1 MASARGPDPAAE
13 RDESVTPKTADAK
26 ESRALSAAREEASAG
41 RPARPES
48 PGAAR
53 TIARWATNLFASG
66 LVVIAGLAGGREV
79 LLWWRTPPPTGVGE
93 AELVGGVEPNWNY
106 ADGFFDVRFGDAPL
120 TLRRQTV
127 TGDARAA
134 LEQLRRHTSDLAQRA
149 LAAGAASAL
158 VGDPRA
164 ESEFERRLADE
175 TPAAGEPGRWALHE
189 GLSPLP
195 RNVVVALPSGRVVA
209 WGLAFPA
216 TNAPSQEPAWTLFAW
231 TSASEQDVPGANDEP
246 SIVPR
251 PAGATRG
258 LSLRGAC
265 GDTLETFAAPRG
277 DVGRLEVHYDEWSRG
292 AGAVYESSWRTVG
305 TMRTARF
312 RLRDGRRAT
321 VQIDGLQGGAIRGV
335 VAVWRDAAEEKV
347 ESPRR

>member
-1 MASARGPDPAAE
+1 MASARGPEPAAE
-13 RDESVTPKTADAK
+13 RDGSVTPTAAT
-26 ESRALSAAREEASAG
+26 EEACATNEVCDEASDG
-41 RPARPES
+41 RPARLES
-48 PGAAR
+48 PGVAR
-53 TIARWATNLFASG
+53 TLARWATNLFASG

-79 LLWWRTPPPTGVGE
+79 LLWWRTPPPASVGE
-93 AELVGGVEPNWNY
+93 ADLVGAVEPNWNY
-106 ADGFFDVRFGDAPL
+106 SDGFFDVRFGDAPL

-127 TGDARAA
+127 AGDARVA
-134 LEQLRRHTSDLAQRA
+134 LEQLRRHTADLARQTLEA
-149 LAAGAASAL
+149 GVASELAGPA
-158 VGDPRA
+158 RA
-164 ESEFERRLADE
+164 ETELERRLVDE
-175 TPAAGEPGRWALHE
+175 TPAAGEPGKWALHE
-189 GLSPLP
+189 WLAPLP

-216 TNAPSQEPAWTLFAW
+216 TDAPSQEPAWTLFAW
-231 TSASEQDVPGANDEP
+231 TAEPGSDAQGANDP
-246 SIVPR
+246 RWIVPR

-258 LSLRGAC
+258 LSLRGAS
-265 GDTLETFAAPRG
+265 GDTLETFATRG

-321 VQIDGLQGGAIRGV
+321 VQIDGLQGGSVRGV
-335 VAVWRDAAEEKV
+335 VAVWRDSAEEKV